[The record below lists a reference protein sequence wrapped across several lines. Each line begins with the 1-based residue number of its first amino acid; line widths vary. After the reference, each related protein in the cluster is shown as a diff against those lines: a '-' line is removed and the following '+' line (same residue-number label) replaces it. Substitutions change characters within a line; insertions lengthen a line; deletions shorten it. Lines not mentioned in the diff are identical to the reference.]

1 MEITKE
7 MRDVALQI
15 AQAYKDLI
23 AETGTN
29 ASGKLSNFKTECVMS
44 GSFFEVYFNLQDY
57 WKYVENGRKAG
68 KFPPVN
74 AIKDWIQIKPVVPRA
89 INGRVPTTD
98 QLAYLIS
105 RKIATKGIEPKK
117 LLKRSLEDSKDK
129 IDLLVSLI
137 TEQLEIELNNEINNL

>member
-23 AETGTN
+23 AETETN
-29 ASGKLSNFKTECVMS
+29 ASGKLSNFKTECVMA
-44 GSFFEVYFNLQDY
+44 GSFFEVYFTLQDY

-68 KFPPVN
+68 KFPPIN

-89 INGRVPTTD
+89 INGKVPTTD

-117 LLKRSLEDSKDK
+117 LLKRALEASTDK
-129 IDLLVSLI
+129 IELLVSLI
-137 TEQLEIELNNEINNL
+137 TQQLELELNNEFNNL